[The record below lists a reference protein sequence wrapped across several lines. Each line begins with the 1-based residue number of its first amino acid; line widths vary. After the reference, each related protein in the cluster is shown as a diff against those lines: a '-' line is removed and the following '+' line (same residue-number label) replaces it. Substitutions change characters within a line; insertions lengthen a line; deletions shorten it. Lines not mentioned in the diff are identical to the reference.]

1 MNAWLLMLQNKPII
15 LLHEIDDRHGKFDFD
30 TATDVPEDFSVQVGF
45 GVRVSRFW
53 VWCTH

>member
-1 MNAWLLMLQNKPII
+1 MDAWFLMLQNKPII

-30 TATDVPEDFSVQVGF
+30 TATDVPEDFSVQVGL
-45 GVRVSRFW
+45 GLRVSRFW